1 MGWWCFLGVW
11 SPVRPVLSPTSQ
23 ITSKL
28 NCPAHTD
35 WPPASSSPPLCW
47 KAKSLVQ
54 GSRLYRQSWKCETRA
69 KCHVFASVKIW
80 FNQRGHILWWLL
92 HSYLSWVALI
102 DWMGRVRQALS
113 LQPCQFMLLT
123 TVQTISKVYKP
134 KYTTKYHFCVEGNE
148 NGTECKLKLNL
159 VERII
164 LKLKIRDKS
173 TSFIYD

>member
-54 GSRLYRQSWKCETRA
+54 GSRSYRQSWKCETRA
-69 KCHVFASVKIW
+69 KCHVFTSVKIW

-102 DWMGRVRQALS
+102 DWMGRVRQALVPSALSIHATDHSSNYFKS
-113 LQPCQFMLLT
+113 LQTKIHNKISLLCRRQWKWNWMQ
-123 TVQTISKVYKP
+123 VKAKFSRKDN
-134 KYTTKYHFCVEGNE
+134 TKA
-148 NGTECKLKLNL
+148 
-159 VERII
+159 
-164 LKLKIRDKS
+164 
-173 TSFIYD
+173 